1 MRPNIIK
8 TSLSSA
14 LIYALTFFGSAY
26 AVDINI
32 PGFTGT
38 ANHTVSSGLSIRS
51 ADYDCDLYTGY
62 TYTETNISVGLNTT
76 TRGNGQGCRLTDTN
90 LPYWTDAWG
99 NTASKYNNY
108 HGTQPNAD
116 DGSLNFGQGDIF
128 DATQKIFGSITGT
141 TSDGLGVE
149 ISYSA
154 AYNPALDLN
163 SPSFK
168 KLTSKAEDEFEQ
180 DFSLYDAYVT
190 GSFDTANGGFVDY
203 QIGRFATSWGEAT
216 FIPVGANGLVT
227 NALDVSK
234 IRGPGSSI
242 REALMPTEQLTVT
255 TDFDGISVEGYYQL
269 GAEQVQFDPSGSFF
283 GSDFIGTGSGS
294 IYAGGAYDYE
304 IEGGSTCNLSAITST
319 CDATALATSR
329 SRAGSVLNQLDNA
342 YEDLLDNAAGITL
355 ARTQFAVTT
364 MGSAAGDNGL
374 GSDLV
379 DNTVLTAGSAA
390 LGIAAGSNVAA
401 STATGAGSEIFYTAG
416 AAGFSASLT
425 ALAARDAYGDRQRAG
440 VEILPDA
447 HKHVHARDDGQ
458 YGIRLGTYLDDV
470 GTGVDL
476 SFYYANYHSKAPYV
490 RIKGMQNQF
499 AGDYYGLLRAVVTDN
514 FLGAY
519 AANPATA
526 ALSGA
531 LTTNGGDDLYQAI
544 QDVAYGGTI
553 CSAVLAGP
561 VGSATIGALNGD
573 ATLTKYT
580 ITDQQKA
587 LYMDRT
593 FGTTITGE
601 KTLIHNSAGCNT
613 LAAGLDLASGLGG
626 ANDTNFALELTA
638 AGIVA
643 AITPLNNA
651 TYQFIYPEDNQ
662 IFGTSFSTNV
672 GSTTLQG
679 EVSYRPDFPLATPA
693 SSQINQISDASGA
706 TQMLNW
712 VAYTGLNALGTNTTR
727 GGNNDSTDVS
737 GDTLQAL
744 LWATQTATDA
754 AFSDDNAYENL
765 VRDFKRSSLPAIS
778 QATVTAGDYF
788 STPFIE
794 YDVWSVDIGTTTSFT
809 ASDPV
814 TQGLG
819 ADSAAFLTEIAMV
832 TIDGL
837 DNSNGYVA
845 RGGFAASGDAPA
857 KCMGAVGT
865 SMAPAAGTSTVVGL
879 GASIHDGLFGNGGYC
894 EDQPGADETSFSYR
908 LVGTAT
914 YNNFNNSRW
923 ALSPN
928 FAFAHD
934 PSGYGPSSLG
944 GFVEDKMSLSLGVNA
959 TSGGTSLGLSYTNYM
974 GTERVGSGTDKDY
987 ITASV
992 SHSF

>member
-1 MRPNIIK
+1 MH
-8 TSLSSA
+8 LS
-14 LIYALTFFGSAY
+14 
-26 AVDINI
+26 
-32 PGFTGT
+32 
-38 ANHTVSSGLSIRS
+38 
-51 ADYDCDLYTGY
+51 
-62 TYTETNISVGLNTT
+62 
-76 TRGNGQGCRLTDTN
+76 
-90 LPYWTDAWG
+90 
-99 NTASKYNNY
+99 
-108 HGTQPNAD
+108 
-116 DGSLNFGQGDIF
+116 
-128 DATQKIFGSITGT
+128 
-141 TSDGLGVE
+141 
-149 ISYSA
+149 
-154 AYNPALDLN
+154 
-163 SPSFK
+163 
-168 KLTSKAEDEFEQ
+168 
-180 DFSLYDAYVT
+180 
-190 GSFDTANGGFVDY
+190 
-203 QIGRFATSWGEAT
+203 
-216 FIPVGANGLVT
+216 
-227 NALDVSK
+227 
-234 IRGPGSSI
+234 
-242 REALMPTEQLTVT
+242 
-255 TDFDGISVEGYYQL
+255 
-269 GAEQVQFDPSGSFF
+269 
-283 GSDFIGTGSGS
+283 
-294 IYAGGAYDYE
+294 
-304 IEGGSTCNLSAITST
+304 
-319 CDATALATSR
+319 
-329 SRAGSVLNQLDNA
+329 
-342 YEDLLDNAAGITL
+342 
-355 ARTQFAVTT
+355 
-364 MGSAAGDNGL
+364 
-374 GSDLV
+374 
-379 DNTVLTAGSAA
+379 
-390 LGIAAGSNVAA
+390 VA
-401 STATGAGSEIFYTAG
+401 
-416 AAGFSASLT
+416 
-425 ALAARDAYGDRQRAG
+425 Q
-440 VEILPDA
+440 
-447 HKHVHARDDGQ
+447 
-458 YGIRLGTYLDDV
+458 
-470 GTGVDL
+470 
-476 SFYYANYHSKAPYV
+476 
-490 RIKGMQNQF
+490 
-499 AGDYYGLLRAVVTDN
+499 
-514 FLGAY
+514 
-519 AANPATA
+519 
-526 ALSGA
+526 
-531 LTTNGGDDLYQAI
+531 
-544 QDVAYGGTI
+544 
-553 CSAVLAGP
+553 
-561 VGSATIGALNGD
+561 
-573 ATLTKYT
+573 
-580 ITDQQKA
+580 
-587 LYMDRT
+587 
-593 FGTTITGE
+593 TITGE

-959 TSGGTSLGLSYTNYM
+959 KYKRILTGSPVTKSPLDLYKQCEFLDPWLLDHNSYYSFRTRYAIMKTANFGGRSVQIVVGYRNLGELSDKLKPFSHRVLKDDWTLEESSLWPN
-974 GTERVGSGTDKDY
+974 GTIYAMQR
-987 ITASV
+987 TAN
-992 SHSF
+992 